1 MPSEYVDS
9 LVGRLSHMEKGL
21 IICGDDS
28 HSEIAT
34 FATQLAEKT
43 GYPILADPLSN
54 IRSGHHDKTMVIDC
68 YDTFLR
74 NVLLKETWKPEL

>member
-9 LVGRLSHMEKGL
+9 LVGSLSHMEKGL

-28 HSEIAT
+28 HSEIAA

-43 GYPILADPLSN
+43 GYPILADQFSH
-54 IRSGHHDKTMVIDC
+54 IRSGHHHNTMVIYC
-68 YDTFLR
+68 YATYF
-74 NVLLKETWKPEL
+74 

>member
-9 LVGRLSHMEKGL
+9 LVGRLSYMEKGL

-34 FATQLAEKT
+34 FATQLAEK
-43 GYPILADPLSN
+43 
-54 IRSGHHDKTMVIDC
+54 R
-68 YDTFLR
+68 DTQY
-74 NVLLKETWKPEL
+74 